1 MEPITILG
9 TTNAARRQVRFGIQQ
24 PDRLSHV
31 YIIGKTGVGKSTLI
45 ESMIRQDLEAGRG
58 CCLLDPHGD
67 LVERVYQAVPE
78 NRKGN
83 VRYFNVPN
91 RTQPYGYNPLRYIK
105 EDKRTLACS
114 GMLEVMKKLWPDAWG
129 VNMEHILRHAL
140 LALLDRPG
148 STLADIPR
156 LLSDKYFRRL
166 VASGIK
172 NPPVRHFW
180 QKEYENYSFQKRS
193 DGAGPILNKVG
204 AFLADPNLNQI
215 LTDPEEDLRFR
226 SIMDEGQ
233 ILLVN
238 LAKGQIGE
246 DAAGLLGGL
255 LVTTLGLAAFT
266 RQDTPEHRRQP
277 FHIYLDEFQNFTTYS
292 MVNMLSELRKY
303 KASMTMAHQY
313 LFQLTPEV
321 REAVLGNAG
330 TIISF
335 RVGARDAAFLA
346 QEFQPTFNQQDFLN
360 LPNHDVYLKLMV
372 EGTVSRPFSA
382 SSSSKPQC
390 CTVHN
395 EALSSNK
402 FVCG

>member
-9 TTNAARRQVRFGIQQ
+9 CTNAARRKVRFGIKQS
-24 PDRLSHV
+24 DRLSHV

-45 ESMIRQDLEAGRG
+45 ENMVRQDLAAGRG

-67 LVERVYQAVPE
+67 LVERVYQSVPKR
-78 NRKGN
+78 RKGD
-83 VRYFNVPN
+83 VRYFNVPD
-91 RTQPYGYNPLRYIK
+91 RTQPYGYNPLRYVS
-105 EDKRTLACS
+105 ESKRSLACS

-140 LALLDRPG
+140 LALLDRPE

-166 VASGIK
+166 VASQIK
-172 NPPVRHFW
+172 NSPVRQFW
-180 QKEYENYSFQKRS
+180 QQEYENYSFQKRS

-204 AFLADPNLNQI
+204 AFLADPNLNRI
-215 LTDPEEDLRFR
+215 LTDPEADLRFR

-266 RQDTPEHRRQP
+266 RQDTPERERRP
-277 FHIYLDEFQNFTTYS
+277 FHIHLDEFQNFTTYS
-292 MVNMLSELRKY
+292 MVNMLSELRKF

-313 LFQLTPEV
+313 MFQLTPDV

-330 TIISF
+330 TIICF
-335 RVGARDAAFLA
+335 RVGARDAAYLA
-346 QEFQPTFNQQDFLN
+346 QEFQPTFSQQDFLN
-360 LPNHDVYLKLMV
+360 LPNYDVYMRLMV
-372 EGTVSRPFSA
+372 EGRVSRPFSG
-382 SSSSKPQC
+382 
-390 CTVHN
+390 T
-395 EALSSNK
+395 LT
-402 FVCG
+402 

>member
-9 TTNAARRQVRFGIQQ
+9 TTNGARRQVRFGIKQS
-24 PDRLSHV
+24 DRLSHV

-45 ESMIRQDLEAGRG
+45 ENMIRQDLAAGRG

-67 LVERVYQAVPE
+67 LVDRVYQAVPE
-78 NRKGN
+78 NRKGD
-83 VRYFNVPN
+83 VRYFNVPD

-114 GMLEVMKKLWPDAWG
+114 GMLEAMKKLWPDAWG

-148 STLADIPR
+148 STLSDIPR

-166 VASGIK
+166 VASQVK

-180 QKEYENYSFQKRS
+180 QQEYENYSFQKRS

-226 SIMDEGQ
+226 SIMDDGQ

-246 DAAGLLGGL
+246 DAAGLLGGM

-266 RQDTPEHRRQP
+266 RQDMPEPERRP
-277 FHIYLDEFQNFTTYS
+277 FHIYLDEF
-292 MVNMLSELRKY
+292 
-303 KASMTMAHQY
+303 
-313 LFQLTPEV
+313 
-321 REAVLGNAG
+321 
-330 TIISF
+330 
-335 RVGARDAAFLA
+335 
-346 QEFQPTFNQQDFLN
+346 
-360 LPNHDVYLKLMV
+360 
-372 EGTVSRPFSA
+372 
-382 SSSSKPQC
+382 
-390 CTVHN
+390 
-395 EALSSNK
+395 
-402 FVCG
+402 

>member
-9 TTNAARRQVRFGIQQ
+9 TTNGARRKVRFGIKQQ
-24 PDRLSHV
+24 DRLSHL

-45 ESMIRQDLEAGRG
+45 ENMVRQDLVHGHG
-58 CCLLDPHGD
+58 LCLLDPHGD
-67 LVERVYQAVPE
+67 LVERVYQSVPE
-78 NRKGN
+78 KRKGD
-83 VRYFNVPN
+83 VRYFNVPD

-166 VASGIK
+166 VANQVK

-180 QKEYENYSFQKRS
+180 QQEYENYSFQKRS

-204 AFLADPNLNQI
+204 AFLADPSLNRI
-215 LTDPEEDLRFR
+215 LTEPEEDLRFR
-226 SIMDEGQ
+226 SIMDDGQ

-266 RQDTPEHRRQP
+266 RQDTPEHNRRP

-292 MVNMLSELRKY
+292 MVNMLSELRKF
-303 KASMTMAHQY
+303 KASLTLAHQY
-313 LFQLTPEV
+313 MFQLTPGV

-335 RVGARDAAFLA
+335 RVGARDAAYLA
-346 QEFQPTFNQQDFLN
+346 QEFQPTFSQQDFLN
-360 LPNHDVYLKLMV
+360 LANHDIYIRLMV
-372 EGTVSRPFSA
+372 EGAAGRGFSA
-382 SSSSKPQC
+382 NSLTSI
-390 CTVHN
+390 VR
-395 EALSSNK
+395 
-402 FVCG
+402 